1 MSYQSPSLP
10 KSGTWDQNGQSPVR
24 KCIATSILQLGKQ
37 LRELLAFPHVH
48 QVLRSGV
55 GMETRQSSSLTQRGL
70 GQPARSPFV
79 GQLWLLLPH
88 PQPVLP
94 GSWPLGF
101 RQVLLAMVGIMSQPV
116 LPQGAIWKSGVV
128 ERFTD
133 EPSEPLHVALVHG

>member
-1 MSYQSPSLP
+1 MYTKFSEVGLVWKLGSLAP
-10 KSGTWDQNGQSPVR
+10 CSERPGPTCKVTLCGAALV
-24 KCIATSILQLGKQ
+24 I
-37 LRELLAFPHVH
+37 
-48 QVLRSGV
+48 
-55 GMETRQSSSLTQRGL
+55 
-70 GQPARSPFV
+70 
-79 GQLWLLLPH
+79 LPH

-116 LPQGAIWKSGVV
+116 LPQGAVWKPGVV